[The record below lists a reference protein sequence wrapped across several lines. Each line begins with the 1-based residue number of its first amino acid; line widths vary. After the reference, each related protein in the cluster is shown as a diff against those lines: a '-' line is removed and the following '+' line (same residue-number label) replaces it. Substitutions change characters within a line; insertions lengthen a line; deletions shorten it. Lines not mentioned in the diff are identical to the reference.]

1 MWNFHRTPWPERW
14 GAEIERTIQRT
25 IHFSLATHRPS
36 LLRDRLFR
44 DESMQRLNNFEFYRR
59 ILSRC
64 AWAYERGSIDICSS
78 KRIKR
83 EWYKKNVDGKK
94 AFQNAFSEM
103 NFTWKYT
110 AVSDPTTG
118 FFLYL
123 LMFTLVEATIRY
135 YLVECQPELYVIK

>member
-1 MWNFHRTPWPERW
+1 
-14 GAEIERTIQRT
+14 
-25 IHFSLATHRPS
+25 
-36 LLRDRLFR
+36 
-44 DESMQRLNNFEFYRR
+44 
-59 ILSRC
+59 
-64 AWAYERGSIDICSS
+64 
-78 KRIKR
+78 
-83 EWYKKNVDGKK
+83 
-94 AFQNAFSEM
+94 M